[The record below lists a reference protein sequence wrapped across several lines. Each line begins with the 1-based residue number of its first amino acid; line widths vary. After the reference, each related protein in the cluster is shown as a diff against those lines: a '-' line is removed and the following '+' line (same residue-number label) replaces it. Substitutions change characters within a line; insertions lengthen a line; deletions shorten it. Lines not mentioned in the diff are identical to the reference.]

1 MSIEEI
7 YKNFQLNPKISTD
20 SRKII
25 PNSLFFALKGENFN
39 GNTFAEKAI
48 SDGAAYV
55 IIDEAKYKINEQYIL
70 VDNVLKT
77 LQDLAIFHRNT
88 LNIPIIGITG
98 TNGKTTTK
106 ELINVVLSEKY
117 KILATIGNL
126 NNHIGVPLTIL
137 SITKEHEIAI
147 IEMGANHIGEI
158 AELCEIAKPDF
169 GIITNIGK
177 AHLEGFGGIEGVIKT
192 KSDLYKAIKKRKG
205 KVFVNIN
212 NELLMN
218 LSADIDNITYGNS
231 QDAYCNG
238 KLLAANPFV
247 KVQYSC
253 EEFYDEIQTQLVGNY
268 NFENILAAITIGL
281 YFNVEKASIKTAIE
295 AYQPSNSR
303 SQVVKTAKN
312 TIILDAYNANP
323 TSLEAAIRNFSEI
336 QAENKV
342 LIIGDMLELG
352 KYSKSEHSRIIKIIE
367 EEKFEKVLLVGTE
380 FSEACTDHHW
390 NCFNDSE
397 MAKQWLID
405 NPITNAYVLVKGS
418 RGIKLEKVLDTL

>member
-1 MSIEEI
+1 
-7 YKNFQLNPKISTD
+7 
-20 SRKII
+20 
-25 PNSLFFALKGENFN
+25 
-39 GNTFAEKAI
+39 
-48 SDGAAYV
+48 
-55 IIDEAKYKINEQYIL
+55 
-70 VDNVLKT
+70 
-77 LQDLAIFHRNT
+77 
-88 LNIPIIGITG
+88 
-98 TNGKTTTK
+98 
-106 ELINVVLSEKY
+106 
-117 KILATIGNL
+117 
-126 NNHIGVPLTIL
+126 
-137 SITKEHEIAI
+137 
-147 IEMGANHIGEI
+147 
-158 AELCEIAKPDF
+158 
-169 GIITNIGK
+169 
-177 AHLEGFGGIEGVIKT
+177 
-192 KSDLYKAIKKRKG
+192 
-205 KVFVNIN
+205 
-212 NELLMN
+212 
-218 LSADIDNITYGNS
+218 
-231 QDAYCNG
+231 
-238 KLLAANPFV
+238 
-247 KVQYSC
+247 
-253 EEFYDEIQTQLVGNY
+253 LVGNY